1 MTMFIISL
9 NYIKAISEIETLIE
23 AHNDF
28 LNKYYT
34 DKKFLMSGRKN
45 PRTGGIIIAQN
56 ATIEEIREIIKEDPF
71 HQHQVAEY
79 EITEFLPTKFNA
91 DLKAVLDA
99 L

>member
-1 MTMFIISL
+1 MFIISL
-9 NYIKAISEIETLIE
+9 NYIKAISEIEAHID

-28 LNKYYT
+28 LNKYYA
-34 DKKFLMSGRKN
+34 DRKFLMSGRKN

-56 ATIEEIREIIKEDPF
+56 ATIEEIKEIIKEDPF
-71 HQHQVAEY
+71 HQYEVAEY

-91 DLKAVLDA
+91 DLKTILQA

>member
-1 MTMFIISL
+1 MFIISL
-9 NYIKAISEIETLIE
+9 NYIKAISEIEVHID

-28 LNKYYT
+28 LDKHYA

-71 HQHQVAEY
+71 HQYQVAEY
-79 EITEFLPTKFNA
+79 EITEFLPTKFNS
-91 DLKAVLDA
+91 DLKTILEA